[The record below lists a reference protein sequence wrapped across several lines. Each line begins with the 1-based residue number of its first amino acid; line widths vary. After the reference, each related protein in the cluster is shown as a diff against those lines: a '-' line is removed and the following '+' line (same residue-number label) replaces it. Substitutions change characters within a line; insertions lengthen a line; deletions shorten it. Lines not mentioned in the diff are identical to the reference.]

1 MMLILGG
8 GQGSYRRPA
17 AAAPLDRARVGVTGI
32 TMPTIT
38 FKVTP
43 AEARELRARARAERA
58 TLSAYVRAKALP
70 EEPRP
75 RKGKLVIKRHP
86 VSGLLYDATPGP
98 MVSQAEIDA
107 ALADFP

>member
-1 MMLILGG
+1 
-8 GQGSYRRPA
+8 
-17 AAAPLDRARVGVTGI
+17 
-32 TMPTIT
+32 MPTIT

-58 TLSAYVRAKALP
+58 TVSAYVRSKALP
-70 EEPRP
+70 EIAATP
-75 RKGKLVIKRHP
+75 RKLVLKRHP
-86 VSGLLYDATPGP
+86 VSGLLYNAAPGP